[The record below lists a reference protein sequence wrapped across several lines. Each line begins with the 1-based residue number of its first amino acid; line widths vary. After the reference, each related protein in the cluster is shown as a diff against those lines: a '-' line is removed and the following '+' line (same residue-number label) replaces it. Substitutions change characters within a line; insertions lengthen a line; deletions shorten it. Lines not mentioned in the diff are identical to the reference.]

1 MIQLFK
7 PYVSEEAI
15 AAVAKVLRSGW
26 IGLGPKTEEFEKTFA
41 EYVGAHYAV
50 AVNSATSAIHLA
62 MIVSGVSD
70 GDEVLTTSFTF
81 VSTNLAILY
90 QRAIPVFVDI
100 DDQTLNLDLDKAE
113 RMVTPKTKAIVVVHF
128 GGNPLDIEK
137 LYAFA
142 TRHKLAVIEDAAHAC
157 GASYSGRK
165 IGSFGLTTF
174 SFHAV
179 KNLPLGDGGMI
190 TTNDEKIRDHLV
202 KLRWVGIDKST
213 FARNTGGYQW
223 EYDVSEVGY
232 KYHMND
238 INAAIGIEH
247 LKKLDEWNQRRRSIV
262 EIYRAELSD
271 LVPPM
276 LRFVEAT
283 PGADSS
289 NHLCVIRVK
298 NRDFVVDQLKEK
310 GIGVGVHYKPNHHY
324 PPFAAT
330 RNDGLSVTEQAYR
343 EVISLPLHLSL
354 TDDHVKEVCS
364 TLRESLSA

>member
-7 PYVSEEAI
+7 PHVSEEAI
-15 AAVAKVLRSGW
+15 AAVAEVLRSGW
-26 IGLGPKTEEFEKTFA
+26 IGLGPKTEEFEKKFA
-41 EYVGAHYAV
+41 EYVGARYAV
-50 AVNSATSAIHLA
+50 AVNSATSALHLA

-90 QRAIPVFVDI
+90 QRATPVFVDI
-100 DDQTLNLDLDKAE
+100 DDKTLNLDLDKAE
-113 RMVTPKTKAIVVVHF
+113 QMVTPKTKAIVVVHY

-137 LYAFA
+137 LYIFA
-142 TRHKLAVIEDAAHAC
+142 ARHKLAVIEDAAHAC
-157 GASYSGRK
+157 GASYNGRK

-179 KNLPLGDGGMI
+179 KNLPLGDGGII
-190 TTNDEKIRDHLV
+190 TTSDAKIRDHLV
-202 KLRWVGIDKST
+202 RLRWVGIDKST

-223 EYDVSEVGY
+223 EYDVSEIGY

-247 LKKLDEWNQRRRSIV
+247 LKRLDEWNQRRKSIV
-262 EIYRAELSD
+262 ELYRSELAD
-271 LVPPM
+271 LVPAV
-276 LRFVEAT
+276 LSFTETT
-283 PGADSS
+283 PGAASS
-289 NHLCVIRVK
+289 NHLCVIRVQ
-298 NRDFVVDQLKEK
+298 NRDNVVDRLKEN

-324 PPFAAT
+324 PPFADT
-330 RNDGLSVTEQAYR
+330 KHDSLSVTEQAYR

-354 TDDHVKEVCS
+354 TNDHVKEVCNA
-364 TLRESLSA
+364 LRELLSV